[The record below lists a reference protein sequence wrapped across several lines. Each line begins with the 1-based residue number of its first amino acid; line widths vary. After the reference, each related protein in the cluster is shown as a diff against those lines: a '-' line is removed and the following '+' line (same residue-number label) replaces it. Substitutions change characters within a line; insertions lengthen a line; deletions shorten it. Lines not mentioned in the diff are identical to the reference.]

1 MFFTDQITLASA
13 VMVGGLGFVVG
24 YVIRIL
30 VALSTKNSLE
40 LNAKKIKTIAKEE
53 AVSIISKAQDEAINI
68 ISNSKKEIKEKEENI
83 QKNED
88 RLIKKEQLVDSRQV
102 DLDRELKKIEDI
114 AQKNILKS
122 ENLIEREKNV
132 EKLEAEKSLEIQRI
146 SKLTEE
152 EAKTILFNKIEKES
166 EEDLLSR
173 INKFDLF
180 AEDTL
185 EDKAKEILTTT
196 VQRLASSVNGE
207 MFSSMVTIPS
217 EDIKGKVIGKE
228 GRNIKTFEK
237 ETGVEVLVDEDQGF
251 ISLSCFDPI
260 RRQVAK
266 IALEALI
273 ADGRIQPARIE
284 KEVEIAKDL
293 IIKETKKLGDKACFE
308 TGVIGLDPRISTILG
323 RLQYRTSYGQNV
335 LQHSI
340 ECAHLA
346 GMLAEELGADVTVAK
361 AGALLHDI
369 GKALDHEVSGSHV
382 DIGKKLL
389 EKFNVDKKIIQA
401 MQSHHDE
408 YPYETLEARIV
419 QTADALS
426 GGRPGARSDT
436 LENYIKRLN
445 DLEDIA
451 NSFGGVDKSYALQAG
466 REIRVFVSPE
476 KVSDYDA
483 KNMARNIAIK
493 IEKELRYPGEI
504 KITVIRE
511 NKITEIAR

>member
-1 MFFTDQITLASA
+1 MNIDQTDLALIIMA
-13 VMVGGLGFVVG
+13 IGIGFVIG
-24 YVIRIL
+24 YLIRIL
-30 VALSTKNSLE
+30 VALSTRNSLE
-40 LNAKKIKTIAKEE
+40 LNVKKIKTIAKEE
-53 AVSIISKAQDEAINI
+53 AVLTISHAQEEAKHIV
-68 ISNSKKEIKEKEENI
+68 SSAKKEIREKEENI

-88 RLIKKEQLVDSRQV
+88 RLIKKEQTIENRQTE
-102 DLDRELKKIEDI
+102 LEKELKKIEDSI
-114 AQKNILKS
+114 EKNLAKS
-122 ENLIEREKNV
+122 TELIEREKSV
-132 EKLEAEKSLEIQRI
+132 EKIEAEKNIEIQRI

-152 EAKTILFNKIEKES
+152 EAKTILFNKIEKEA
-166 EEDLLSR
+166 EDDLVNR

-180 AEDTL
+180 AEDKL
-185 EDKAKEILTTT
+185 EEKAKEILTTT

-207 MFSSMVTIPS
+207 MFSSNVVIPS
-217 EDIKGKVIGKE
+217 EDIKGKIIGKE

-237 ETGVEVLVDEDQGF
+237 ETGVEVLVDEGQGY
-251 ISLSCFDPI
+251 IMLSCFDPI
-260 RRQVAK
+260 RRQIAK
-266 IALEALI
+266 IALEALV

-284 KEVEIAKDL
+284 KEVEIAKEA
-293 IIKETKKLGDKACFE
+293 IIKETKKLGDMACYE
-308 TGVIGLDPRISTILG
+308 TGVIGLDPRIATILG

-340 ECAHLA
+340 ECAHIA
-346 GMLAEELGADVTVAK
+346 GMLAEELGADVAVAK

-382 DIGKKLL
+382 DIGKRLL

-476 KVSDYDA
+476 RVSDYEA
-483 KNMARNIAIK
+483 KTMARNIAIK
-493 IEKELRYPGEI
+493 IEKELKYPGEI